1 MEDRDGKKPFI
12 IPKTHTSNK
21 DVVISE
27 KPDSR
32 NVTELFEDIKSY
44 ALEAHFDF
52 RQKDCKSCDTIR
64 NQKLQKLYNEKRLKM
79 KKEQD
84 PIERLAF
91 HLVTYRDVA
100 TNIASDGLNCGQ
112 LSFPIEKYLGNP
124 KDGIH
129 LSKRPDVVLTSSG
142 AQGLYRFGLLVCKVL
157 LGKGYPTLPSI
168 ANNQLAAQV
177 NYDHHYCKIQGINK
191 EQRHIDDLLANSLI
205 FCYEHENFEP
215 VSRPPQILPIA
226 ILWYDLKDKFPP
238 ELTSIHLP
246 KATLT
251 QESQQRN
258 GKSANGRVAI
268 KTKTSKPTVSIP
280 DKMSTSGTWNTP
292 VPETSVTEH
301 ATTNPSD
308 SSTITAA
315 KYPSHLMVPYHRV
328 YSTPAVVVTT
338 SNEETSSNIPQ
349 IVQSS
354 RDPRLTR
361 AKRDRSSLSSD
372 TNPLSP
378 QSAQIERSLSENSS
392 TTKSLSDELVLITKS
407 TSLIYIP
414 LNSSSPLLDPRLKTL
429 KSTRSVFFLE
439 PQTVKHA
446 LQQQKRL
453 NHYHDSKS
461 GLPPRTSYSP
471 VPYLVREV
479 SNEEYERLIN
489 ESNSSCKL
497 NKHSN
502 GVDYSAL
509 HISVFDCFNFGLVQ
523 PSATGSMCVDLE
535 RKENKVAYEQ
545 IEMCN
550 ELIQREKQLNSQQI
564 RLRLRDKR
572 QRRIQQHLD
581 EKKNLERH
589 SSKSTSLS
597 PSLSANSKSYI
608 ATGRKLLKDHQI
620 SSTSSTRQFSPD
632 LFDFFSQEYRTET
645 RSHVK
650 QLIAELVGIFIEK
663 YRTNPDVT
671 KINDHLPEESDVDN
685 RMINSVID
693 MDVDS
698 PSSQGLCDH
707 DERFRVPTPPP
718 PPLPPPLA
726 LPPLPPTIEAVLNPS
741 MLSIR
746 LAPTLASEPNKMF
759 DNSNYNSRCDKLFEE
774 IRQHRKKETISTN
787 LLIPAKTE
795 ATLLSEEV
803 VINKCVAQFE
813 FSTSESSS
821 LDDNQ
826 CPNEDE
832 GVRDEENTLLSSL
845 HDPTTAIDEDS
856 NRFRDEFV
864 KLLTKEAYISKSS
877 SPTKDQSE
885 SKYLHEHTPQRRR
898 SHDES
903 DDKFRKDGFLNHSN
917 SLNNANRYVQ
927 SSEKKVSSTRTVTL
941 VSNRTAI
948 LSENHSASKPLESP
962 LEINK
967 HVEEKPA
974 NKRIK
979 IDSIASPVTP
989 TDEIDDQQVVD
1000 SNSISSKSSITVSIV
1015 NNDHDYRRDL
1025 NEKRRATSTMKSS
1038 RSCSRS
1044 RSRSNDR
1051 HRSHYSQRHRS
1062 PSHNSSNRTLKISS
1076 ESTTSLRN
1084 HSPLSSSS
1092 SSSRS
1097 SSHDN
1102 RHRLQQKPN
1111 RIEHHSERKRSFDLT
1126 SRPHQHS
1133 TSLSTERH
1141 DKFDDASYRKTLS
1154 NIYRQRNVDDT
1165 IQPHNS
1171 HSVSQQQPVGHRRFN
1186 YNHQSVA
1193 NHPRFANISPLSST
1207 PSIKYDYAKSSS
1219 DHHRRRSPASVSMI
1233 DRNVTSFHKEPNH
1246 LDQIEQKKDFYTD
1259 RFDLKPSQTIECLQM
1274 LLQKKTTN

>member
-21 DVVISE
+21 DVIISE

-32 NVTELFEDIKSY
+32 NVTELFEDIKSC

-52 RQKDCKSCDTIR
+52 RQKNCKSCDTIR
-64 NQKLQKLYNEKRLKM
+64 NQKLLKLYNEKRLKM

-91 HLVTYRDVA
+91 HLVNYRDVA
-100 TNIASDGLNCGQ
+100 ANVASDGLNCEQ

-177 NYDHHYCKIQGINK
+177 NYDHHYCKIQAINK

-215 VSRPPQILPIA
+215 VSHPPQILPIA

-238 ELTSIHLP
+238 ELTSTHLS
-246 KATLT
+246 KVTLT

-258 GKSANGRVAI
+258 GKTANRRVAI
-268 KTKTSKPTVSIP
+268 KSKTSKPTVSVP
-280 DKMSTSGTWNTP
+280 DKLSTSGTWNTP
-292 VPETSVTEH
+292 VPETPVTEH
-301 ATTNPSD
+301 TTTTNTSD
-308 SSTITAA
+308 SSSTVTAA

-338 SNEETSSNIPQ
+338 NNEETSLNIPQ

-361 AKRDRSSLSSD
+361 TNRDRNSLSSD

-392 TTKSLSDELVLITKS
+392 TTKPFSDELVLIAKS

-429 KSTRSVFFLE
+429 KSTRNVFFLE
-439 PQTVKHA
+439 PQAIKHA

-489 ESNSSCKL
+489 ESNNSCKL
-497 NKHSN
+497 DKYSN
-502 GVDYSAL
+502 GVDCSAL
-509 HISVFDCFNFGLVQ
+509 HISVFDCFNFGFVQ
-523 PSATGSMCVDLE
+523 PSATGSMCIDLE
-535 RKENKVAYEQ
+535 RKENKVAYKQ

-564 RLRLRDKR
+564 RLHLRDKR

-581 EKKNLERH
+581 EKKSRERH
-589 SSKSTSLS
+589 NSKSTSLS
-597 PSLSANSKSYI
+597 PSLSAHSKSYI
-608 ATGRKLLKDHQI
+608 ASGRKLLKDHQV
-620 SSTSSTRQFSPD
+620 SSTSSTRQLSPD

-663 YRTNPDVT
+663 YHTNPNVT
-671 KINDHLPEESDVDN
+671 KIKGHLPEESDVDS
-685 RMINSVID
+685 RTINSVID

-707 DERFRVPTPPP
+707 DERFRIPTPPP

-726 LPPLPPTIEAVLNPS
+726 LPPLPPTIEAVINPS
-741 MLSIR
+741 MLSDR

-759 DNSNYNSRCDKLFEE
+759 DNSNYNNRCDKLFEE
-774 IRQHRKKETISTN
+774 IRQHRKKEPISTN

-803 VINKCVAQFE
+803 VINKCVEQFE
-813 FSTSESSS
+813 LSTSEGSS

-832 GVRDEENTLLSSL
+832 GVQDEENTLLSALQDSSA
-845 HDPTTAIDEDS
+845 AIDEDS

-885 SKYLHEHTPQRRR
+885 SKHLHEHTPQRRR

-903 DDKFRKDGFLNHSN
+903 NDKVRKDGFLNHSN
-917 SLNNANRYVQ
+917 SLNNTNRYVQ
-927 SSEKKVSSTRTVTL
+927 SSEKKISSTRTVTL
-941 VSNRTAI
+941 VSNRTAV
-948 LSENHSASKPLESP
+948 LTENHSVSKQLESP
-962 LEINK
+962 LDINR
-967 HVEEKPA
+967 HVEEEPT

-979 IDSIASPVTP
+979 IDSIAFPVTP
-989 TDEIDDQQVVD
+989 TDEIDNQQVVD
-1000 SNSISSKSSITVSIV
+1000 SNGISSKSGITVSIV

-1025 NEKRRATSTMKSS
+1025 NEKRRTTSKTKSS

-1044 RSRSNDR
+1044 PSNDR

-1076 ESTTSLRN
+1076 ESTTRLRN

-1102 RHRLQQKPN
+1102 RHRLQQKSN
-1111 RIEHHSERKRSFDLT
+1111 RLEHHTERKRSFDIT
-1126 SRPHQHS
+1126 SRPYQHS
-1133 TSLSTERH
+1133 TSLSTERQ
-1141 DKFDDASYRKTLS
+1141 DKFNDASYRNTLS

-1165 IQPHNS
+1165 IQPHNA
-1171 HSVSQQQPVGHRRFN
+1171 HSLSQQQPVGHRRFN

-1193 NHPRFANISPLSST
+1193 NHPRFANITPLSSA

-1219 DHHRRRSPASVSMI
+1219 DHHRSRSPASVSMI
-1233 DRNVTSFHKEPNH
+1233 NRKIYHYTVVHSARTHK
-1246 LDQIEQKKDFYTD
+1246 
-1259 RFDLKPSQTIECLQM
+1259 
-1274 LLQKKTTN
+1274 